1 MISNS
6 GHDERGK
13 YSGGV
18 SGDQTGGEWA
28 LINWYSRPWNF
39 VLRHPNAQVR
49 EMLAQLSE
57 EAARNNNV
65 GYDQDQR
72 TTYWTQLAKVG
83 YRPSK
88 IAVKCESDCSAGVAA
103 NVKATGYLLGIDALK
118 NVSKDCYTGN
128 LRAALK
134 KAGFQVLT
142 ESKYLT
148 SDKYLLRGDILLY
161 EYHHTAVNVTNGALS
176 GAMSSAATSSSASSA
191 NKATNNVGQGQK
203 WLNSNYGT
211 LLKNNLGALL
221 EVDNSYGS
229 KSRAGALGVWKDVV
243 NRKYGYNLTPS
254 NENFFYGCK
263 EAARDAQ
270 ISKGASGT
278 LVYIL
283 EFILSAKGYYTGA
296 MDALFGDGL
305 DAAVRAFQKAKG
317 LISDGIVGPDTWYAL
332 FN

>member
-13 YSGGV
+13 YAGGV
-18 SGDQTGGEWA
+18 AGDQTGGEWA

-49 EMLAQLSE
+49 EILAQLSE

-65 GYDQDQR
+65 GYDQNQR
-72 TTYWTQLAKVG
+72 TTYWTQLAKFG

-88 IAVKCESDCSAGVAA
+88 IKVKCESDCSAGVAA
-103 NVKATGYLLGIDALK
+103 NVKATGHLLGIDALK

-142 ESKYLT
+142 DSKYLT

-161 EYHHTAVNVTNGALS
+161 EFHHTAVNVTNGSKS
-176 GAMSSAATSSSASSA
+176 GTGSTSTSNSPASAGT
-191 NKATNNVGQGQK
+191 TTGNVGKGQK
-203 WLNSNYGT
+203 WLNSNYGN

-221 EVDNSYGS
+221 EVDNDYGS
-229 KSRAGALGVWKDVV
+229 KSRAGALCVWKDVV
-243 NRKYGYNLTPS
+243 NRKYGYKLTPS

-278 LVYIL
+278 LVYII
-283 EFILSAKGYYTGA
+283 EFILSAKGYYKGA
-296 MDALFGDGL
+296 MDAMFGDGL
-305 DAAVRAFQKAKG
+305 DAAVRAFQEAKG
-317 LISDGIVGPDTWYAL
+317 LTVDGVAGPDTWYAL